1 MCGRYM
7 ICTPVG
13 KTVDIVKKNMKKEV
27 KRIKNFYKECE
38 SLTEE
43 FIKNEHLNVIEKIK
57 NIYTENN

>member
-1 MCGRYM
+1 
-7 ICTPVG
+7 
-13 KTVDIVKKNMKKEV
+13 MKKEV